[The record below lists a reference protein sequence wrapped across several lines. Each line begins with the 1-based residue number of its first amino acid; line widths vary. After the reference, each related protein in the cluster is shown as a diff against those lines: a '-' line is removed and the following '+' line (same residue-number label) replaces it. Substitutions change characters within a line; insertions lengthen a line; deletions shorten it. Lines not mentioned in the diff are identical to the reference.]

1 MNLKMRVIH
10 GACTEIQP
18 CWRLHGPD
26 GRNCYIKRGSISSR
40 RPQRRYS
47 WHETCLSVTSLYKTP
62 TLFPSRRSPSTTTR
76 HHRLI
81 VTATDGN
88 QDSPPN
94 QKKPG
99 SVNNLRPPPPSRE
112 LAALRAEAE
121 APFRVFRIV
130 IFGFSIISAGLAT
143 LFTIPQI
150 IGTLAGGA
158 NAKSLVEVGGDLG
171 INLGAVS
178 LFSFLYKRDTDAREK
193 QIARLLRED
202 QLGDCQL
209 QLSNNKVLR
218 LTQLRSFS
226 RPVMLVGTAEQVKEA
241 VQAAER
247 FKEELIDRGV
257 LIIPL
262 PVYGGSREDVDVLC
276 TLSKDDLRWK
286 AAPVRMDEWKAWFD
300 AQAKLAGKTG
310 LGGQGLYVGLR
321 LDGRVRAS
329 GVGSPN
335 WAVFVGQLP
344 KTEGLF
350 GGFLDGMDGRV
361 GGG

>member
-1 MNLKMRVIH
+1 MRVIL
-10 GACTEIQP
+10 GTCAEIQQG
-18 CWRLHGPD
+18 WTLHRPD
-26 GRNCYIKRGSISSR
+26 GRNCCTKRGAISIKS
-40 RPQRRYS
+40 PQRRSEYN
-47 WHETCLSVTSLYKTP
+47 TSSLTLVKISKTP
-62 TLFPSRRSPSTTTR
+62 TLLSTRRSPSTTT

-81 VTATDGN
+81 VAATDGN
-88 QDSPPN
+88 QNTPAPKPKN
-94 QKKPG
+94 PG

-150 IGTLAGGA
+150 IGTLAGAA

-178 LFSFLYKRDTDAREK
+178 LFAFLYKRDTDAREK

-209 QLSNNKVLR
+209 QLSNNRVLR

-241 VQAAER
+241 VQAAEQ
-247 FKEELIDRGV
+247 FKEDLIDRGV

-262 PVYGGSREDVDVLC
+262 PVYGGSREDIDALC